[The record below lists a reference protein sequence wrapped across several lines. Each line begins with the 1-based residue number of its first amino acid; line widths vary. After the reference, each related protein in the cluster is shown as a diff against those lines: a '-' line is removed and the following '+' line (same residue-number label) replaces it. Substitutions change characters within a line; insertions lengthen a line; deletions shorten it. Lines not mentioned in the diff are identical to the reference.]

1 MALEIIILAAGQGK
15 RMRSKLPKILHPL
28 AGRPLLAH
36 VLDAARALA
45 PGKIVV
51 VHGNGAE
58 QVRAGFADAQVEWI
72 LQAEQLGTGHAVQQ
86 ALPGISPGA
95 EVLILYADVP
105 LVRPATLKRLLD
117 AGRDG
122 LAVMTAELGDPTG
135 YGRIVRLT
143 SGDVARI
150 VEQGDASADELA
162 LREINAG
169 FMAMSARRL
178 SGWLGRLTNRNAQ
191 KEYYLTDVVS
201 LAVGDGV
208 RVHGVKVEDAWEV
221 AGVNSKRELAAI
233 ERQYQLREAARLLN
247 EAVSLSDPARI
258 DVRGELSCGTDVAI
272 DVNCVFE
279 GKVTLADG
287 VRVGPNCLLRN
298 VRIGPGT
305 DILAFSHLEDSEIG
319 ARCRLGPYAR
329 LRPGNSL
336 GDEVH
341 IGNFVE
347 VKASRIGN
355 GSKANHLTYI
365 GDTDIGAKVNVGAGT
380 ITCNYDGATKSRTI
394 IEDDCFIGSDATLV
408 APVRIARG
416 SYIGA
421 GSTISKDTPPGQ
433 LTVARARQVSVPSW
447 KPPKKKGSANVRHC
461 GRGLA
466 PRHRTG
472 PRRRPAA
479 ARIPRLRLLR
489 RRDAA
494 RRSDRPRAYRLPRER
509 PRGEGQEPGRGDRD
523 RAYALGDARRAGD
536 AERASDP
543 FPRRDRGGA

>member
-1 MALEIIILAAGQGK
+1 MPLEIVILAAGQGK

-28 AGRPLLAH
+28 AGRPLLGH
-36 VLDAARALA
+36 VLDTARALA
-45 PGKIVV
+45 PRRIVV

-58 QVRAGFADAQVEWI
+58 QVRAAFADAQVEWA
-72 LQAEQLGTGHAVQQ
+72 LQAEQLGTGHAVRQ
-86 ALPGISPGA
+86 ALPNISPDA

-105 LVRPATLKRLLD
+105 LVRPATLQRLLD

-122 LAVMTAELGDPTG
+122 LAVMTAEVADPTG
-135 YGRIVRLT
+135 YGRIVRQA
-143 SGDVARI
+143 SGDLARI
-150 VEQGDASADELA
+150 VEQGDASPEELA
-162 LREINAG
+162 LCEINAG

-178 SGWLGRLTNRNAQ
+178 SGWLGRLTNRNTQ

-201 LAVGDGV
+201 LAVAEGV
-208 RVHGVKVEDAWEV
+208 RVRAVKVEDAWEV
-221 AGVNSKRELAAI
+221 AGVNSKRELAAL
-233 ERQYQLREAARLLN
+233 ERKYQQREAERLLG
-247 EAVSLSDPARI
+247 EAVTLADPARI

-279 GKVTLADG
+279 GSVTLADG
-287 VRVGPNCLLRN
+287 VRIGPNCLLRN
-298 VRIGPGT
+298 VRIGAGT
-305 DILAFSHLEDSEIG
+305 EILAFSHLENSEIG

-336 GDEVH
+336 ADEVH

-347 VKASRIGN
+347 VKASRIGK

-421 GSTISKDTPPGQ
+421 GSTISKDTPPDQ

-447 KPPKKKGSANVRHC
+447 KPPKKKG
-461 GRGLA
+461 
-466 PRHRTG
+466 
-472 PRRRPAA
+472 
-479 ARIPRLRLLR
+479 
-489 RRDAA
+489 
-494 RRSDRPRAYRLPRER
+494 
-509 PRGEGQEPGRGDRD
+509 
-523 RAYALGDARRAGD
+523 
-536 AERASDP
+536 
-543 FPRRDRGGA
+543 